1 MGGDTLSSGT
11 ELLQALRGWATT
23 VEVIAAGPF
32 DLPVFCA
39 VGGGERE
46 PAVLITAGSHADETS
61 GMIVA
66 ATLLDAL
73 STEHKVYVVP
83 NRDPLGWEGLLVGL
97 GLAAGVAAPT
107 GFDPAYDLLRSAG
120 DVLYEDGQFLVADV
134 GELAFALV
142 RPTRDTFGSEKA
154 IKMLAFAISV
164 DTTLS
169 ARLAGRRVLVPANAP
184 DCDGRGVLDRAYTV
198 VVAEDGF
205 IGSFN
210 RFFGDAAAPAEVAA
224 VAGLVD
230 ELAPGLTVDLHE
242 GWNDAYYM
250 FVPEPPTGAPLDKR
264 LQTSVT
270 AALRD
275 SGYSTSSLSE
285 LVPNMPDE
293 HLKRFVDRGDG
304 QLGWRWPSRPQ
315 DSLHGLALMPYALRH
330 GLAYQTEVGR
340 WGSYERRVTYQRLVV
355 RTLLDEWAKCQAPAA
370 LS

>member
-1 MGGDTLSSGT
+1 MGRDSLSSGT
-11 ELLQALRGWATT
+11 GLLRALRGWATT
-23 VEVIAAGPF
+23 IEVIAAGPF

-61 GMIVA
+61 GMKAA
-66 ATLLDAL
+66 ATLLDTL

-107 GFDPAYDLLRSAG
+107 GFEPAYDLLRSAG
-120 DVLYEDGQFLVADV
+120 DVLYEDGHFLVAEV
-134 GELAFALV
+134 GQLAFVLV

-154 IKMLAFAISV
+154 IKMLAFAMSI
-164 DTTLS
+164 DTALS

-198 VVAEDGF
+198 LVAKDGF
-205 IGSFN
+205 IGSLN
-210 RFFGDAAAPAEVAA
+210 RFFGDPAAPAEVAA
-224 VAGLVD
+224 MADLVD
-230 ELAPGLTVDLHE
+230 ELTPGLTIDLHE

-250 FVPEPPTGAPLDKR
+250 FVPEPPTGAPLEKR
-264 LQTSVT
+264 LQTSIGT
-270 AALRD
+270 ALREG
-275 SGYSTSSLSE
+275 GYPTSSLSE
-285 LVPNMPDE
+285 LAPNMPDE

-340 WGSYERRVTYQRLVV
+340 WSSNERRVAYQRLVV
-355 RTLLDEWAKCQAPAA
+355 RTLLDEWMK
-370 LS
+370 